1 MDSIEYYN
9 KYEAKIYEDTV
20 DMDVS
25 ELMNQFLKELEEG
38 DTILDLGCGSGR
50 DSLVMY
56 DMGYD
61 VTPLDASEEMCK
73 LAEIHTGLD
82 VLQMT
87 YEDMEF
93 EDVFDG
99 IWACNSLIHVPK
111 NEMPEILCRICDALC
126 SRGVLYLSVEKGDF
140 EGFRGERY
148 FCDYTMESL
157 TAMVERTGLFEII
170 KTWETEDVRASH
182 PDTMWVNMLAR
193 KR

>member
-9 KYEAKIYEDTV
+9 KYAAKVYEDTV
-20 DMDVS
+20 DVDMS
-25 ELMNQFLKELEEG
+25 EIMGEFLKHLEEG
-38 DTILDLGCGSGR
+38 DTILDLACGSGR
-50 DSLVMY
+50 DTLTMY
-56 DMGYD
+56 EMGFD

-87 YEDMEF
+87 FEDMEF

-99 IWACNSLIHVPK
+99 IWACGALVHVPK
-111 NEMPEILCRICDALC
+111 NEMPEILGRLHDALC
-126 SRGVLYLSVEKGDF
+126 DKGLLYMSVRKGDF

-148 FCDYTMESL
+148 FADYTADSL
-157 TAMVERTGLFEII
+157 TSMISRTGLFEII
-170 KTWETEDVRASH
+170 KTWETEDARSSH
-182 PDTMWVNMLAR
+182 ADTVWINLLAR

>member
-9 KYEAKIYEDTV
+9 KYAAKIYEDTV
-20 DMDVS
+20 DADMSEIMD
-25 ELMNQFLKELEEG
+25 EFMKYLQEG

-50 DSLVMY
+50 DSLTLY
-56 DMGYD
+56 ELGYD
-61 VTPLDASEEMCK
+61 VTPLDASAEMCK

-87 YEDMEF
+87 YEEMEF

-99 IWACNSLIHVPK
+99 IWACGSLIHIPK
-111 NEMPEILCRICDALC
+111 SEMEAILIKLCDAL
-126 SRGVLYLSVEKGDF
+126 SARGVLYISVRKGDF

-148 FCDYTMESL
+148 FSDYTEDSL
-157 TAMVERTGLFEII
+157 KAMVDKTGLFDTL
-170 KTWETEDVRASH
+170 KMWESEDNRSSH
-182 PDTMWVNMLAR
+182 SGTRWVNMLAR

>member
-9 KYEAKIYEDTV
+9 KYAAKIYEDTV

-25 ELMNQFLKELEEG
+25 ELLNRFLEELEEG